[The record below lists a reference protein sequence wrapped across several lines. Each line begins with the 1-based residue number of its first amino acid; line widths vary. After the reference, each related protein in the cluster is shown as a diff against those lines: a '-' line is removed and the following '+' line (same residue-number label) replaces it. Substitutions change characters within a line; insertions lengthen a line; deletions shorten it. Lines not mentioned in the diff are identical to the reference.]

1 MLQMAVRQVLVNAS
15 PDDVWAVLS
24 DGWSYAEWVVGTTEV
39 RDVDETWP
47 AVGSKLHY
55 TIGRAPLRIENHSTV
70 RVLEPGRRI
79 ELEAHAPPVGSARVA
94 VQLIPWGEET
104 LVIFDEHPLRGA
116 GARLHSALLE
126 VGVHLRTRRM
136 LTNLA
141 RVVERR
147 GGRESVVMARR
158 RRARGEVGPK
168 DR

>member
-1 MLQMAVRQVLVNAS
+1 MLESR
-15 PDDVWAVLS
+15 
-24 DGWSYAEWVVGTTEV
+24 
-39 RDVDETWP
+39 
-47 AVGSKLHY
+47 
-55 TIGRAPLRIENHSTV
+55 
-70 RVLEPGRRI
+70 RRI
-79 ELEAHAPPVGSARVA
+79 DLEAYAPPVGSARVA

-141 RVVERR
+141 RVVEQR

-158 RRARGEVGPK
+158 RRARETVGPK
-168 DR
+168 NR